1 MRRATEDDEQICSEE
16 NVLLILAIMSP
27 RYESSQAICFDS
39 SYDANEP
46 LIAAGDVSYEANE
59 PLIAAGDADEGEE
72 DHRLEEKTF
81 SRFKFSALLL
91 GFLVGFFIQ
100 FSILET
106 NLLVITLYSENLVT
120 KSKRNIVVFSLLWS
134 FFTAAMVIASLRFLR
149 NLVTITYSAAGGRS
163 RDLLE
168 VTVFHMKYFFGVGHC
183 LAWTIWGMRAQTEY
197 ALAILVVA
205 LFWYKIEVMC
215 FATDSNPSSSRR
227 STAEETMTAV

>member
-1 MRRATEDDEQICSEE
+1 
-16 NVLLILAIMSP
+16 MSP
-27 RYESSQAICFDS
+27 RYESSQAICFDT

-59 PLIAAGDADEGEE
+59 PLIAAGDAEEEE

-91 GFLVGFFIQ
+91 GFFIQ

-106 NLLVITLYSENLVT
+106 NLLVITLCSENLVT

-134 FFTAAMVIASLRFLR
+134 FFTAVMVIASLRFLR

-163 RDLLE
+163 KDLLK
-168 VTVFHMKYFFGVGHC
+168 VKVVHMEYGFGVGHC
-183 LAWTIWGMRAQTEY
+183 LAWTIWGMRCWRSLYFGT
-197 ALAILVVA
+197 
-205 LFWYKIEVMC
+205 K
-215 FATDSNPSSSRR
+215 SR
-227 STAEETMTAV
+227 